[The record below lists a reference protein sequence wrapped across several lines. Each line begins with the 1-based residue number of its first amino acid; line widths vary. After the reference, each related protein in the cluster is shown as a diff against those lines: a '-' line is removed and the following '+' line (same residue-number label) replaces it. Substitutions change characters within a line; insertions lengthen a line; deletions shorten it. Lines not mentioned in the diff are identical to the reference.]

1 MSDTMD
7 EYGETQERD
16 LREIRG
22 ALFDD
27 TLAVLTPPEPIT
39 VPETAT
45 VRDAVA
51 AMVTRRQAGVLV
63 VDPAGRLVGIFTE
76 RDVLLRVIG
85 KGLDPAATHVGR
97 VMTADPEALRITDR
111 VAHALH
117 SMAVAGYRTIPIV
130 EADGRPIGV
139 VTATDV
145 IRWLGDLF
153 PEAVLNL
160 APGDTIKHPEQMDA
174 G

>member
-1 MSDTMD
+1 MSDTLD
-7 EYGETQERD
+7 EYGESQDRD

-27 TLAVLTPPEPIT
+27 TLAVLTPPEPVCVADT
-39 VPETAT
+39 VS
-45 VRDAVA
+45 VKDAVA
-51 AMVTRRQAGVLV
+51 AMVSRRQAGVLV
-63 VDPAGRLVGIFTE
+63 VDATGRLGGIFTE
-76 RDVLLRVIG
+76 RDVLMRVVG
-85 KGLDPAATHVGR
+85 KGLDPAATPVGR
-97 VMTADPEALRITDR
+97 VMTADPEALRMTDR

-117 SMAVAGYRTIPIV
+117 SMAVAGYRTLPIV
-130 EADGRPIGV
+130 ETDGRPIGV
-139 VTATDV
+139 VTASDV

-160 APGDTIKHPEQMDA
+160 APGDVLKHPGQMDA